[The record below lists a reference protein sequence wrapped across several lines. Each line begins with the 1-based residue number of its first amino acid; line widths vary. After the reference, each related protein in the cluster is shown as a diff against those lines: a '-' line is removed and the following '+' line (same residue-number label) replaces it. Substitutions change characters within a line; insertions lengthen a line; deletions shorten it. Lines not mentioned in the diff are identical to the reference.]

1 MIVASDFQSH
11 GSHGGIPALM
21 KASQL
26 FARCALPA
34 TVLLSPSLAAA
45 QADPTAAAA
54 SPPTTTT
61 MPMKPGQHFAI
72 DPVMDGMLI
81 IGGGS
86 FATLL
91 GLVLSTG
98 EIRPTQPGPTSN
110 LLPIDR
116 WAVTQ
121 TIDPHAGT
129 YSTVGLYAAI
139 GFAVLDPLLSAE
151 REGWDAFLVDGVL
164 YAETIAQTE
173 LLTDI
178 TKIAVRRPRP
188 IDYSACAT
196 VAQNASCSTD
206 SQLSFFSGHASTV
219 AAIGATATYL
229 AFARARHSAR
239 PWSTLVIATA
249 LTSFVSYERVRAGQ
263 HFPTDVIAG
272 SMAGAAVGVLVPHLH
287 HKDEAPA
294 VWVGVA
300 PAPSGSGG
308 SLTLSGKF

>member
-1 MIVASDFQSH
+1 
-11 GSHGGIPALM
+11 M
-21 KASQL
+21 KAIR
-26 FARCALPA
+26 FVARCAVPAIVLLAPLPA
-34 TVLLSPSLAAA
+34 RA
-45 QADPTAAAA
+45 QSA
-54 SPPTTTT
+54 SPPPAAPT
-61 MPMKPGQHFAI
+61 PPPAAPVLEPGQHFVI
-72 DPVMDGMLI
+72 DPVMDGMFT

-86 FATLL
+86 LAALL
-91 GLVLSTG
+91 GLVLSSG

-116 WAVTQ
+116 GTVTQ

-129 YSTVGLYAAI
+129 YSTIGLFTAI
-139 GFAVLDPLLSAE
+139 GFAVLDPFLSAE
-151 REGWDAFLVDGVL
+151 RHGWDAFLVDAVL

-188 IDYSACAT
+188 IDYLNCSTAA
-196 VAQNASCSTD
+196 ANASCTTD
-206 SQLSFFSGHASTV
+206 LQLSFFSGHASTV

-229 AFARARHSAR
+229 AFARDRHSAR
-239 PWSTLVIATA
+239 PWITLVLATA

-272 SMAGAAVGVLVPHLH
+272 SLAGATVGVIVPHLH

-294 VWVGVA
+294 VWVGVM
-300 PAPSGSGG
+300 PAPGASGG
-308 SLTLSGKF
+308 SLTLSGEF